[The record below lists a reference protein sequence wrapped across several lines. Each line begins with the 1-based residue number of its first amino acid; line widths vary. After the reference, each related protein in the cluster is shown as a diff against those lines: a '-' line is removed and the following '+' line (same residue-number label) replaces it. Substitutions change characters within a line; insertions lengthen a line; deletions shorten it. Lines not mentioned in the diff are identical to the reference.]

1 MGCFKC
7 KFSYSFEVNEYSFIH
22 SFIHSFIQMF
32 YFALRIYFGPGQE
45 YAKCDQISANI
56 NAGDF
61 IILSVFLPIH
71 LFKMFM
77 ISVSYI

>member
-7 KFSYSFEVNEYSFIH
+7 KFSYSFEVNEY

-77 ISVSYI
+77 ISISSI